1 MNQGKTV
8 QIRKTVYN
16 RAQAAKIVDRSF
28 QTFAQAEEV
37 EEPLTVEE
45 FFQEYERLYLDI
57 PLTGETNSHEYLI
70 GRSSEL
76 VQFDQQI
83 QDIQPLLDEIA
94 QLRNINLDLNQQIID
109 LNIELAGGTS

>member
-1 MNQGKTV
+1 MNNGKTV

-16 RAQAAKIVDRSF
+16 RAQASKIVDNSF
-28 QTFAQAEEV
+28 QTFAQTAAED
-37 EEPLTVEE
+37 EPLTVEE
-45 FFQEYERLYLDI
+45 FLQEYERLYLDI
-57 PLTGETNSHEYLI
+57 PLTGETNSHEYLL
-70 GRSSEL
+70 GRSGEL

-94 QLRNINLDLNQQIID
+94 QLRNINLGLNQEIID